1 MLFLSF
7 GLFICYVAALLIC
20 SGNLVS
26 LYNHISSTTRAFFC
40 NWSAPAHKI
49 TLRVVNT
56 AIVFS
61 SLPCFLKHNIL
72 TAFRAID
79 ADFFKIRHSESA
91 VRKSR
96 TCQKLAVRSVFYNQI
111 ASALRAD
118 FICHLIMYCNL
129 LKLIFSL
136 VDCLFK
142 IRLKI
147 LNNCLPVNL
156 PLFYRI

>member
-20 SGNLVS
+20 AGNLIS

-72 TAFRAID
+72 P
-79 ADFFKIRHSESA
+79 A
-91 VRKSR
+91 VLALNAGVILFLVVLTLVSGRIYCSVICPLGIFQDIVARIGRRK
-96 TCQKLAVRSVFYNQI
+96 KKN
-111 ASALRAD
+111 AL
-118 FICHLIMYCNL
+118 L
-129 LKLIFSL
+129 LFQT
-136 VDCLFK
+136 
-142 IRLKI
+142 
-147 LNNCLPVNL
+147 
-156 PLFYRI
+156 